1 MLCDGL
7 LLGVGARLCEVEVVT
22 LVLTG
27 VLDPVT
33 ELLLETAAALVLSAP
48 PLVCGAAVPALGDC
62 FSSAQI

>member
-7 LLGVGARLCEVEVVT
+7 LLGVGAKLCEVEVVT

-27 VLDPVT
+27 VPDPVT
-33 ELLLETAAALVLSAP
+33 GLPPETAGAFVLSAP
-48 PLVCGAAVPALGDC
+48 PVVCDAAVLALGDC

>member
-7 LLGVGARLCEVEVVT
+7 LLGIGAKLCEVEVMM

-27 VLDPVT
+27 VPDPVT
-33 ELLLETAAALVLSAP
+33 GLLPETAAAFVLSAP
-48 PLVCGAAVPALGDC
+48 PLVCSAAVLALGDC

>member
-7 LLGVGARLCEVEVVT
+7 LLGVGAKLCEVEVVT

-27 VLDPVT
+27 VADPVLG
-33 ELLLETAAALVLSAP
+33 LLLVTAAAFVLDVP
-48 PLVCGAAVPALGDC
+48 PLVCGAAVPALEDC